1 MLFIIYRTNVIE
13 AFFPSLINHMVS
25 VDVKVKH
32 HVYLKL
38 FLNAVFECLLVIF
51 AISEISKMC
60 ISN

>member
-25 VDVKVKH
+25 VDVKH

-38 FLNAVFECLLVIF
+38 FLKAVFECLLVIF

-60 ISN
+60 IRN